1 MRLQWRDAEC
11 FFNELMRNERS
22 QATLEKYRRDLRRFY
37 EFIGTQDVQKET
49 VRAWKVHL
57 IEKDYSVSTINSMLV
72 VVNGLL
78 SYLNLPQCRVK
89 LLKRQRQAF
98 SESRR
103 ELSRA
108 EYLRLVKAAQT
119 LGDDKAALVLEVICS
134 TGIRVSELKFITTQV
149 VKTGWTDLQLKGKCR
164 RILLPKKLIKKLV
177 NFIRQHGLTEGAVFR
192 NQNGKPLSR
201 HWVWSKMKMLSI
213 RAGVN
218 REKAFPHN
226 LRHLFA
232 RTFYALD
239 KDLAKLAD
247 LLGHSSI
254 ETTRLYIMTTS
265 NEHLRQ
271 LNRMQLLT

>member
-11 FFNELMRNERS
+11 FLNELMRNERS